1 MKCDEARTAISA
13 SIDGDAALPGA
24 AVAHLETCPQCRVW
38 EERAH
43 VLARTA
49 LRPAA
54 EVAAPVPASLPR
66 GFSRSRWLRIVLAWG
81 GLLLIVWNVSAI
93 VAPGGDP
100 SAVHLARHQAAFS
113 AALGL
118 TYLVVAWRPDRAYGL
133 VPFAA
138 IFTVTLVGTGV
149 VDIVR
154 GTSTVGAEA
163 VHVVEIAGLAVLWV
177 LGLAAGPGRR
187 PRRGR
192 AGLTTR

>member
-1 MKCDEARTAISA
+1 MALSA
-13 SIDGDAALPGA
+13 SIDGDAALSGA
-24 AVAHLETCPQCRVW
+24 AAAHLETCPKCGVW

-43 VLARTA
+43 VLARAA
-49 LRPAA
+49 LRPA
-54 EVAAPVPASLPR
+54 EVAAPAPASLPR

-138 IFTVTLVGTGV
+138 IFTVTLAGTGV

-163 VHVVEIAGLAVLWV
+163 VHVVEIAGLAVLWA